1 MEEHA
6 IASLKANR
14 NLLRKRSFR
23 NNNLVKGSSINK
35 SKNKVVLSKEE
46 KRALAEKWAKRDAKK
61 YRKELFGYLLF
72 WVIGLGVAIYFTV
85 RLMC

>member
-1 MEEHA
+1 MEEYA

-23 NNNLVKGSSINK
+23 NNTLVKGSPINK
-35 SKNKVVLSKEE
+35 SKNKVALSKEE
-46 KRALAEKWAKRDAKK
+46 KRALAEKWAKRDAEK

-72 WVIGLGVAIYFTV
+72 WGMAVGLAIYCTI
-85 RLMC
+85 RLLR